1 MNSHQVTQ
9 TVQEQLE
16 VELGLGEYLAQLND
30 VYIQLGV
37 RVAVEGEGA
46 QQLLGS
52 PGYLRISASKEFFL
66 KHSRGALRRPVKKTV
81 QIYHVRR

>member
-1 MNSHQVTQ
+1 M
-9 TVQEQLE
+9 QELLH
-16 VELGLGEYLAQLND
+16 VGLGLEYLRL
-30 VYIQLGV
+30 LGV
-37 RVAVEGEGA
+37 SVAVEGEGA

-52 PGYLRISASKEFFL
+52 PGYLRISVSKEFFL

>member
-1 MNSHQVTQ
+1 M
-9 TVQEQLE
+9 QELLH
-16 VELGLGEYLAQLND
+16 VGLGLEYLRL
-30 VYIQLGV
+30 LGV
-37 RVAVEGEGA
+37 SVAVEGA

-52 PGYLRISASKEFFL
+52 PGYLRISVSKEFFL